1 MISTYIVPRRLRVE
15 WVFRGEHSGGDHDAE
30 QDDVA
35 EVGVVAQP
43 VALLPQRVGRREDE
57 EAVLRRH
64 RLRLGRRRGC
74 FPLVGELFLLVVL
87 LFAWHLRQNN
97 S

>member
-1 MISTYIVPRRLRVE
+1 MSYIIPRRLRVE
-15 WVFRGEHSGGDHDAE
+15 RVLRRQHGGGDHDAE
-30 QDDVA
+30 QDHVA
-35 EVGVVAQP
+35 EVGVVAEP
-43 VALLPQRVGRREDE
+43 VAPLSQEVGGREDE

-64 RLRLGRRRGC
+64 RLRLVCRRGG